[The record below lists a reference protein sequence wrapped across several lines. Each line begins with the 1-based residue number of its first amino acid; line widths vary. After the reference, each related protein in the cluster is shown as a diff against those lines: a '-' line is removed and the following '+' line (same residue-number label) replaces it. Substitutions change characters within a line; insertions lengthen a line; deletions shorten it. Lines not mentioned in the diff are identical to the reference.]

1 MSTSAESIVRRYF
14 DRIRQRSPDVAEL
27 FHEDATLVGLGD
39 RKHGRGAIREFY
51 AGVIE
56 NAGPTPTVI
65 GDLLVSKDRVA
76 AEIEIAL
83 SDGSTVH
90 VVDLFVVEDEL
101 IRSLT
106 YFVAEHDS

>member
-1 MSTSAESIVRRYF
+1 MSTTAEAIVRRYF
-14 DRIRQRSPDVAEL
+14 DRVRERRPDVAEL

-39 RKHGRGAIREFY
+39 RKRGREAIRAFY

-56 NAGPTPTVI
+56 NAGPTPSIV
-65 GDLLVSKDRVA
+65 GELMASENRVA

-83 SDGSTVH
+83 ADGSAVH

-106 YFVAEHDS
+106 YFVAEHE